1 MKRQFLK
8 VKIPTTNEIEEFRSP
23 DIPTATYLKDK
34 YGELFVNNIKRQ
46 MNKSNVDI
54 DSSFKYFL
62 YGMFVVG
69 LFLSSLP
76 YLLPTTI
83 KN

>member
-8 VKIPTTNEIEEFRSP
+8 VKIPTTNEIGEFRSP
-23 DIPTATYLKDK
+23 DIPTAIYLKDK
-34 YGELFVNNIKRQ
+34 YGESFVNNIKQQ
-46 MNKSNVDI
+46 MNKNDIDI

-62 YGMFVVG
+62 YGMFAVG

-76 YLLPTTI
+76 YVLCTT
-83 KN
+83 